1 MISNFTG
8 ENNMNRVDIIQALI
22 NTKKAK
28 NYLEIGFGYG
38 DCFLNIS
45 APNKIVVEPKFVFFK
60 KRILKYFYRNFMKNI
75 LNKYYKMTSNVFF
88 QDIAPKIYKNK
99 TPDIIFID
107 GLHVYKQTLNDS
119 LNALKFINNDGII
132 ILHDCNPKSET
143 AAYPTASYGEAAS
156 LNLPNW
162 DGYWSGDVWKTI
174 VYLRSMHP
182 DLYVFV
188 LDCDMGIGV
197 ICKNNNGRSEK
208 LNYTTED
215 IDRLIYKDLK
225 NSREHTLNLKP
236 PEFLYDFLKS
246 I

>member
-1 MISNFTG
+1 
-8 ENNMNRVDIIQALI
+8 
-22 NTKKAK
+22 
-28 NYLEIGFGYG
+28 
-38 DCFLNIS
+38 
-45 APNKIVVEPKFVFFK
+45 
-60 KRILKYFYRNFMKNI
+60 MKNI
-75 LNKYYKMTSNVFF
+75 LNKYCKMTSDVFF

-99 TPDIIFID
+99 TPDIVFID
-107 GLHVYKQTLNDS
+107 GLHVYEQTLKDS

-143 AAYPTASYGEAAS
+143 AAYPAASYGAAAS

-174 VYLRSMHP
+174 VYLRSIYP

-208 LNYTTED
+208 LNFTKED
-215 IDRLIYKDLK
+215 IDRLTYKDLE
-225 NSREHTLNLKP
+225 NSREHILNLKP